1 MFLDDLIEKY
11 RPKYGDEWAVS
22 GFPQT
27 RLDKIRQ
34 AIEDRDLEALRLII
48 FEDNAF
54 SREIFEILAD
64 TKLGKTQKVRLAQ
77 LRQFVGEE
85 ACQLFDRAL
94 QETKSER
101 DQMRAEN
108 FIRQMHAE
116 RTQYDGKI
124 VSRYDFMQAIVKNG
138 YRDLRVNTDGA
149 VPIYELR
156 HIQNRDYYQFRRKL
170 EYELLK
176 KMIEDADDLP

>member
-34 AIEDRDLEALRLII
+34 AIEERDLLALHPII

-54 SREIFEILAD
+54 SRAIFEILTG
-64 TKLGKTQKVRLAQ
+64 TKLGATQKLRWAQ

-85 ACQLFDRAL
+85 ACQAYDRAL

-108 FIRQMHAE
+108 RLENFIRQMHAE
-116 RTQYDGKI
+116 RAQYDGKI

-170 EYELLK
+170 EYELFK
-176 KMIEDADDLP
+176 KMIEEG